1 MRLTVFCEVI
11 TSQAQVQTSAMKFF
25 KGLEYLLL
33 NKQSI
38 HKQLYSFFFFPLLP
52 VLFLFM
58 SHGCFCTLL
67 FIFCCH
73 IVLFVSELLPCL
85 TFCLPS
91 SSCAMNNCYSMPW
104 GFPSPICL
112 KSLAC
117 CYLHWVTSIARKR
130 GQVLILQFS
139 LKRKSKRFAF
149 TSLSSLCVSLVP
161 CSTYHWN
168 GLPVSLILHL
178 NLKSCLRKER
188 EISPSSYGILLSG
201 AVKHLWWDLCLRG
214 WLITTLQWNKSFNA
228 NICSWFCFPL
238 PSLEFGMVSLIFSAA
253 LAYFPSRPPF
263 PPSVAAASQR
273 LSYRRSF
280 CRLLR

>member
-1 MRLTVFCEVI
+1 MSAHGTYCFLWSAHHFSSSGPNFCYEIFQRFGIPAAKQEEHPQTAVFFLF
-11 TSQAQVQTSAMKFF
+11 SS
-25 KGLEYLLL
+25 
-33 NKQSI
+33 
-38 HKQLYSFFFFPLLP
+38 LLP

-73 IVLFVSELLPCL
+73 VVLFVLELLPCL

-130 GQVLILQFS
+130 GQILTLQFS
-139 LKRKSKRFAF
+139 LKGKSKGFPF
-149 TSLSSLCVSLVP
+149 DSLSSLCVSLVLW
-161 CSTYHWN
+161 STYHWN

-178 NLKSCLRKER
+178 NLKSCLGKEK
-188 EISPSSYGILLSG
+188 EISPSSYRILLSG
-201 AVKHLWWDLCLRG
+201 AVKRLWWDLCLRG
-214 WLITTLQWNKSFNA
+214 WLITGL
-228 NICSWFCFPL
+228 
-238 PSLEFGMVSLIFSAA
+238 
-253 LAYFPSRPPF
+253 
-263 PPSVAAASQR
+263 
-273 LSYRRSF
+273 
-280 CRLLR
+280 